1 MSTAAPYNF
10 SVDRGSDWSKVLT
23 LADNN
28 GDPVPIIDIFTTA
41 VSISGTTSPSVTAV
55 SLTYVST
62 DLWTSN
68 GSASVPGSGT
78 WIRVRRTAGAW
89 EITKWVNG
97 TQVTGYWT
105 SDTNPNHPAW
115 VESWTGASGATGNP
129 EVDSA
134 GMFFEGSI
142 SLQERGPDLVPFE
155 FTTVGDGT
163 DGQVTISLSRSYTR
177 SLATNGVYRFDWFM
191 YRGRKRHRLVAG
203 TVTAR
208 GSSTGVATGLP
219 VPAFGSSPTVPW
231 GNITGTLSNQTDLQA
246 AIDAAGG
253 GATAYADLTD
263 KASVDLPVVNTP
275 LATALSGKAAT
286 SHTHTASQISD
297 STATGRAL
305 LTATDAAAART
316 TIGATLTGSALIT
329 ATNAADARSNALGS
343 GATGDQLFTAAT
355 PSAARTTLGVR
366 TFTKPSDESRS
377 STTTYAVD
385 SHLKDIPL
393 EAGKSYKIEFFLAA
407 YLPLTEGGKA
417 RLVVPL
423 AAGTVPNGTGFHAT
437 PAWGN
442 GNATQIGQTTSG
454 SVRYFQLAAS
464 AGYNQNRPNS
474 GVAYTGVL
482 SASGVLSLEWAQ
494 NTSGA
499 NATIMLG
506 GSIITVTEL

>member
-28 GDPVPIIDIFTTA
+28 GDPVPITDIFTTA
-41 VSISGTTSPSVTAV
+41 VSISGTTSPSVTAGT
-55 SLTYVST
+55 LTYVST

-78 WIRVRRTAGAW
+78 WIRVRRAAGSW

-115 VESWTGASGATGNP
+115 VESWTGADGATGDP

-177 SLATNGVYRFDWFM
+177 SLATNGAYRFDWFM

-253 GATAYADLTD
+253 GVTAYADLTD
-263 KASVDLPVVNTP
+263 KTSVDLPVVNTP

-286 SHTHTASQISD
+286 SHTHTSSQISD
-297 STATGRAL
+297 STSTGRSL
-305 LTATDAAAART
+305 LTAADMAAANAVLGEIRSGSGSDVNAT
-316 TIGATLTGSALIT
+316 TQNVWVESGAAVALTSGTWRVQAFYHGSNATSSATNVRLSASANWTDTNGRRIATLTGATTAAGLTYTTGGTSSAANLGTAGLVAGEIIAVVKMAGAGTLSMQLTNTAASGT
-329 ATNAADARSNALGS
+329 AT
-343 GATGDQLFTAAT
+343 
-355 PSAARTTLGVR
+355 
-366 TFTKPSDESRS
+366 
-377 STTTYAVD
+377 
-385 SHLKDIPL
+385 
-393 EAGKSYKIEFFLAA
+393 SY
-407 YLPLTEGGKA
+407 
-417 RLVVPL
+417 
-423 AAGTVPNGTGFHAT
+423 
-437 PAWGN
+437 
-442 GNATQIGQTTSG
+442 SG
-454 SVRYFQLAAS
+454 SHI
-464 AGYNQNRPNS
+464 
-474 GVAYTGVL
+474 VAVKI
-482 SASGVLSLEWAQ
+482 A
-494 NTSGA
+494 
-499 NATIMLG
+499 
-506 GSIITVTEL
+506 